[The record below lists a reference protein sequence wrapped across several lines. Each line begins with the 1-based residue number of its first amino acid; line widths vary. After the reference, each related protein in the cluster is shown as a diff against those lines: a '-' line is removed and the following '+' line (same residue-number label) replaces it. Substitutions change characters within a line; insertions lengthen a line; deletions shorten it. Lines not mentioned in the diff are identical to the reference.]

1 MYKQFVLRLPDSL
14 KAQMHE
20 RVQAGKLDGVDFIQQ
35 HVFPL
40 ERDKEKYRLAKEK
53 APPPVPAEPA
63 GPPVPM

>member
-14 KAQMHE
+14 KGQMHE
-20 RVQAGKLDGVDFIQQ
+20 RVQAGKLDGIDFVQQ

-40 ERDKEKYRLAKEK
+40 ERDKEKDRLAKEK
-53 APPPVPAEPA
+53 APPPVPAEPT